1 VTAAAVSARPRLGFP
16 LAAYAFLVTMLGT
29 TLPTPLYPHF
39 EQRYGIGPLSV
50 TVIFAV
56 YAFGVIGG
64 LVAFGNLSDQ
74 LGRRPPLL
82 LGIVFS
88 AVSALLFLFTGSVAP
103 IYVARVVSGLSAG
116 IFTGTATAFLVDLA
130 PAEQRRTASL
140 VAVVVNLG
148 GLGLGTLLSGLL
160 ASYAGHPLR
169 LPFLVD
175 LLLLVPAAAG
185 VLLAPETVERRGSF
199 RPRLQRLGVPAEVR
213 GVFVRAGAAG
223 FASFAVAGVFSA
235 VAPGFLAVVLHH
247 HSPALAGLLVF
258 LFMGLS
264 LGGQFAIRP
273 LSDRGALAWGCA
285 LLLAG
290 VALLALSLG
299 VESTAALFASA
310 VVAGLGQGMVIG
322 AALAAITQRAPVERR
337 GETASSFFVVIYV
350 GLSLPVIAAGL
361 AIHWTSLKPAGI
373 GFCIA
378 VAVLVAGVLAS
389 QLRAR
394 DA

>member
-1 VTAAAVSARPRLGFP
+1 VTALALARPRAAFP

-64 LVAFGNLSDQ
+64 LIAFGGLSDQ
-74 LGRRPPLL
+74 VGRRPLLL
-82 LGIVFS
+82 LGIAFS
-88 AVSALLFLFTGSVAP
+88 ALSALLFLFAGSVAP
-103 IYVARVVSGLSAG
+103 IYAARVISGLSAG

-175 LLLLVPAAAG
+175 LLLVVPAAAG
-185 VLLAPETVERRGSF
+185 VLLAPETVERSGSF
-199 RPRLQRLGVPAEVR
+199 RPRLQRLGVPSEVR

-235 VAPGFLAVVLHH
+235 IAPGFLATVLGHR
-247 HSPALAGLLVF
+247 SPALAGLLVF

-273 LSDRGALAWGCA
+273 LSDRGALSAGCA

-290 VALLALSLG
+290 TALLALSLG

-373 GFCIA
+373 GFCAA
-378 VAVLVAGVLAS
+378 VAALVAAVLIS

-394 DA
+394 EA